1 MKKMFNDT
9 NHNIYNYSQIAEYQL
24 TDAKKSGGSAIARA
38 GLGAL
43 ALGPVGLLAGVTA
56 KKKYSVL
63 LVFKSGTKKMVTL
76 DEENLKKLMENV

>member
-1 MKKMFNDT
+1 MMFNDT
-9 NHNIYNYSQIAEYQL
+9 DLNIYYVKDIAEYQL
-24 TDAKKSGGSAIARA
+24 TDSKKSGGSAIARA

-63 LVFKSGTKKMVTL
+63 LIMKTGSKKMVTL
-76 DEENLKKLMENV
+76 NEKNLKILMEMF